1 MPSLV
6 WTFVLMSRYLEVLMP
21 MLSTCVAKGASAQ
34 TAFIQS
40 LCSYKTLDTRLLLKC
55 GRKPTYRLYLEP
67 YFTLMIPLI
76 SLTRIENSIP
86 SHLQK
91 AKFVFSK
98 QQKPCFQKVDLIV
111 ISPVTCSLNLRS
123 YQVGKL
129 GPIQRYRLLPW
140 SPIILLLESWSIL
153 GIADDIN
160 RLRTFLRS
168 WRSRNLKY
176 LPCWQ
181 RVILGWVSLYLPMS
195 TWWFTANYL

>member
-6 WTFVLMSRYLEVLMP
+6 WTFVLMSRYLEVLML
-21 MLSTCVAKGASAQ
+21 MLSICVVKGASAQ

-140 SPIILLLESWSIL
+140 SPIILLLES
-153 GIADDIN
+153 
-160 RLRTFLRS
+160 
-168 WRSRNLKY
+168 
-176 LPCWQ
+176 
-181 RVILGWVSLYLPMS
+181 
-195 TWWFTANYL
+195 

>member
-1 MPSLV
+1 MLQDLTFSLAALMPSLV
-6 WTFVLMSRYLEVLMP
+6 WISVLMSRYLEALTP
-21 MLSTCVAKGASAQ
+21 TLSTCVAKGASAQ
-34 TAFIQS
+34 AASIHT
-40 LCSYKTLDTRLLLKC
+40 LCSYKTLDTRLLLKS
-55 GRKPTYRLYLEP
+55 GKKPTFRLYLEL

-91 AKFVFSK
+91 AKSVFSK

-140 SPIILLLESWSIL
+140 SPIILLLES
-153 GIADDIN
+153 
-160 RLRTFLRS
+160 
-168 WRSRNLKY
+168 
-176 LPCWQ
+176 
-181 RVILGWVSLYLPMS
+181 
-195 TWWFTANYL
+195 